1 MKSDDVGAPEPI
13 VDPTTEDSSSP
24 STSDGSA
31 GEASCEVDEA
41 FTGQMYPEPILDAW

>member
-1 MKSDDVGAPEPI
+1 MKSDDVGAGAPEPV

-41 FTGQMYPEPILDAW
+41 FTGKMYPNLL